1 MDPTENAIGEAVASI
16 DANGVTLRSG
26 LSREATWGAWS
37 DWIGMLASIGCAIHC
52 AAMPFVIAYLP
63 ALGLTFLADEA
74 FHKWMAVGC
83 FVVAMTAFVPGLRK
97 HGRLTPVI
105 IGCVGLVMISIAAFG
120 FAGECCAACES
131 DVTLESAVAT
141 SESAVAGAVCTDEC
155 CEHCAEEDAS
165 GSSIDSDASSP
176 SLVTASVG
184 SFSWLGRVAPWLTPL
199 GGIVL
204 VCAHLLNRHHG
215 CLCGCCSEPNS

>member
-1 MDPTENAIGEAVASI
+1 MDPTENVIGEAVASI

-26 LSREATWGAWS
+26 LSREATWDAWS

-131 DVTLESAVAT
+131 DVT
-141 SESAVAGAVCTDEC
+141 SESMVTGAVCTDEC
-155 CEHCAEEDAS
+155 CPHCADEDAS

-184 SFSWLGRVAPWLTPL
+184 SLSWLGRIAPWLTPL